1 MIHLRDARKA
11 CKKTQQ
17 QIADYLEIEQT
28 HYSAYELEKNK
39 LSIDRYMQLAIYY
52 NVSID
57 YLYGLTDQ
65 PRTLTG
71 ISWEDNVAIK
81 RREGN

>member
-1 MIHLRDARKA
+1 MTNPRITREA

-17 QIADYLEIEQT
+17 QIADYLEMEQT
-28 HYSAYELEKNK
+28 HYSKYELEKRTMP
-39 LSIDRYMQLAIYY
+39 IDRYKKLAIYY

-57 YLYGLTDQ
+57 YLCGLTNQ